1 MIDNYGLYSLPNH
14 YIIEQIKRIM
24 SDHKQFK
31 KKYDE
36 LRNDYDEM
44 MKQYSLLEVENMK
57 IVKRFKELQ
66 ITYNILKE
74 IRFKET

>member
-1 MIDNYGLYSLPNH
+1 
-14 YIIEQIKRIM
+14 M

-36 LRNDYDEM
+36 LRNNYDEM

-66 ITYNILKE
+66 ITYNILKK